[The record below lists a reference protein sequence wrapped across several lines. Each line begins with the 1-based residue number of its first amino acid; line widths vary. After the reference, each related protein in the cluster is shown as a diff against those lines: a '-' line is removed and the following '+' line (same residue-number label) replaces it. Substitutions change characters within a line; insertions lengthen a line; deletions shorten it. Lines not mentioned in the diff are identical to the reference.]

1 MAQTL
6 IAFPQGFSP
15 AYNPLKFIVD
25 STNKNKSGF
34 RYIFDIYEAGTANK
48 IAEYKIIPRF
58 GDGYGEQDVS
68 KLLQSKVDWTLNT
81 TATAPFNAV
90 DSYYDFDVKVGEEYV
105 AEFSYT
111 STLSNISGNVRIS
124 SFPNTFQVG
133 DQVIITQ
140 ADGGAANPQL
150 EGLHTVINAAPT
162 SIIVNVLY
170 STITDATI
178 DGVVK
183 YADNRK
189 VISRDI
195 TIISNQR
202 VFNGAFSHIDW
213 KGYNGSQFVLDGTTK
228 RLVTDQPQSFYATI
242 GQDIWFNGRTASGSI
257 FVFQNDA
264 GEQFTKAISVADTF
278 TQTGVGPNNT
288 GTLTPVGGAV
298 LPLIKADTKYYDVWY
313 NNSITVGVQ
322 DSQKYRINIDNRK
335 LIEEYHILFLDRMGS
350 WSSFACQLK
359 AYERIDISREM
370 YNKDIEGFVN
380 KVENWTYTF
389 EEFGFHYFNTN
400 IIRSMDLNTNWMTE
414 TMGRYFE
421 QLMSSPMTYLKL
433 VRYLADETGEIMGI
447 ENEECISR
455 IPESTTYVPVMVMN
469 NTYDIQKQR
478 NKNLI
483 RQNINVRFSNQ
494 DNVNG

>member
-6 IAFPQGFSP
+6 IASPQGFSP
-15 AYNPLKFIVD
+15 AYNPLEFIVD

-58 GDGYGEQDVS
+58 GDGYGIEDVS
-68 KLLQSKVDWTLNT
+68 KLLQSKVDWTLDT

-90 DSYYDFDVKVGEEYV
+90 DSYYDYDMKIGEEYV
-105 AEFSYT
+105 AEYAYT
-111 STLSNISGNVRIS
+111 SSLTNASGNTQINVS
-124 SFPNTFQVG
+124 NTFVAG
-133 DQVIITQ
+133 DQVVITQ

-150 EGLHTVINAAPT
+150 EGLHTVISATGSAVV
-162 SIIVNVLY
+162 VNVAW
-170 STITDATI
+170 STITSATI
-178 DGVVK
+178 NGVVK

-189 VISRDI
+189 VIFRDI

-213 KGYNGSQFVLDGTTK
+213 KDYDGSQFVLDGTTK

-242 GQDIWFNGRTASGSI
+242 GQDIWFNGRTRSGSS

-264 GEQFTKAISVADTF
+264 GEQFTKAVSALPTF
-278 TQTGVGPNNT
+278 TQTGIGPNNT
-288 GTLTPVGGAV
+288 GTLTAV
-298 LPLIKADTKYYDVWY
+298 LGTLPLIKPDTKYYDVWY
-313 NNSITVGVQ
+313 NSSLTIGPQ
-322 DSQKYRINIDNRK
+322 DSQKYRINIDNRQ

-350 WSSFACQLK
+350 WSSFAFQLK

-370 YNKDIEGFVN
+370 YNKDIQGYVN
-380 KVENWTYTF
+380 SSGNWTYGV

-414 TMGRYFE
+414 SMGKYFE